1 MKRFSR
7 FITEKKMTHVI
18 DRNTGK
24 SVYGPTDVADAK
36 RYLKKQIQPNKF
48 MIKDIKESVELED
61 GKQVTVKQ
69 FVSDEAAQSAIED
82 AEGLLDSTEV
92 MSGVFAMVFDSKV
105 SKDNFVA
112 THKDSLKEEVKLDEQ
127 TRHTVHV
134 KVSRQSFRKLESM
147 IASLMSYEESD
158 YSDGKARFYFDAK
171 KHDGAERKKV
181 AEFIKKT
188 RGAEFSHAVKED
200 VQLDEDGH
208 TDVASAKTKVD
219 IARKALIRMEQELS
233 KLPDEASLPSWW
245 TDKVAIAVDKLDGMA
260 DYLDSVVEDTQLDE
274 GRMQNTVKKMNNKQ
288 KAILAKQLNK
298 MDLSGYGDYMADV
311 RNVHKFK
318 DKDLERALNKVL
330 PSVAAMALKEAPNPE
345 FLKVYDS
352 LKKGDRVEVEF
363 DSGIRKGNKITLVV
377 TSGHRVVGRAKVGR
391 IIMKSPD
398 NMRGVSYTLYNRN
411 GSVSLALGDMA
422 TVMKSIKKK

>member
-92 MSGVFAMVFDSKV
+92 MSGVFAMVFDSRV

-112 THKDSLKEEVKLDEQ
+112 THKDSLKEEVQLDED
-127 TRHTVHV
+127 
-134 KVSRQSFRKLESM
+134 SPCWD
-147 IASLMSYEESD
+147 D
-158 YSDGKARFYFDAK
+158 YVQRGMK
-171 KHDGAERKKV
+171 KKGGRLVPNCVPKN
-181 AEFIKKT
+181 
-188 RGAEFSHAVKED
+188 ED
-200 VQLDEDGH
+200 VQLEEGSEITFSFDNPMKAGAF
-208 TDVASAKTKVD
+208 ASR
-219 IARKALIRMEQELS
+219 IMR
-233 KLPDEASLPSWW
+233 
-245 TDKVAIAVDKLDGMA
+245 DKLASEVDRYVSGRKEMVQIIMHPN
-260 DYLDSVVEDTQLDE
+260 DYERNDIE
-274 GRMQNTVKKMNNKQ
+274 K
-288 KAILAKQLNK
+288 LAKQYKGQLRE
-298 MDLSGYGDYMADV
+298 DLQLD
-311 RNVHKFK
+311 
-318 DKDLERALNKVL
+318 
-330 PSVAAMALKEAPNPE
+330 EAPNPE
-345 FLKVYDS
+345 FLKVYNS

-377 TSGHRVVGRAKVGR
+377 TSGNRIVGKARVGR

>member
-7 FITEKKMTHVI
+7 FITEKRMTHVI

-112 THKDSLKEEVKLDEQ
+112 THKDSLKEEV
-127 TRHTVHV
+127 
-134 KVSRQSFRKLESM
+134 
-147 IASLMSYEESD
+147 
-158 YSDGKARFYFDAK
+158 
-171 KHDGAERKKV
+171 
-181 AEFIKKT
+181 
-188 RGAEFSHAVKED
+188 
-200 VQLDEDGH
+200 
-208 TDVASAKTKVD
+208 
-219 IARKALIRMEQELS
+219 
-233 KLPDEASLPSWW
+233 
-245 TDKVAIAVDKLDGMA
+245 
-260 DYLDSVVEDTQLDE
+260 QLDE

-377 TSGHRVVGRAKVGR
+377 TSGHRVVGKARVGR

>member
-69 FVSDEAAQSAIED
+69 FVSDEAAQSAIEN

-112 THKDSLKEEVKLDEQ
+112 THKDSLKEEVQLDED
-127 TRHTVHV
+127 
-134 KVSRQSFRKLESM
+134 SPCWD
-147 IASLMSYEESD
+147 D
-158 YSDGKARFYFDAK
+158 YVQRGMK
-171 KHDGAERKKV
+171 KKGGRLVPNCVPKN
-181 AEFIKKT
+181 
-188 RGAEFSHAVKED
+188 ED
-200 VQLDEDGH
+200 VQIDEDGH

-377 TSGHRVVGRAKVGR
+377 TSGHRVVGKARVGR

>member
-92 MSGVFAMVFDSKV
+92 MSGGFAMVFDSKV

-112 THKDSLKEEVKLDEQ
+112 THKDSLKEEV
-127 TRHTVHV
+127 
-134 KVSRQSFRKLESM
+134 
-147 IASLMSYEESD
+147 
-158 YSDGKARFYFDAK
+158 
-171 KHDGAERKKV
+171 
-181 AEFIKKT
+181 
-188 RGAEFSHAVKED
+188 
-200 VQLDEDGH
+200 QLDEDSPCWDDYVQRGMKKKGGRL
-208 TDVASAKTKVD
+208 VPNCVPKNEEVD
-219 IARKALIRMEQELS
+219 ESTLS
-233 KLPDEASLPSWW
+233 
-245 TDKVAIAVDKLDGMA
+245 
-260 DYLDSVVEDTQLDE
+260 
-274 GRMQNTVKKMNNKQ
+274 
-288 KAILAKQLNK
+288 
-298 MDLSGYGDYMADV
+298 
-311 RNVHKFK
+311 
-318 DKDLERALNKVL
+318 
-330 PSVAAMALKEAPNPE
+330 EAPNPE
-345 FLKVYDS
+345 FLKVYNS

-377 TSGHRVVGRAKVGR
+377 TSGNRIVGKARVGR

>member
-112 THKDSLKEEVKLDEQ
+112 THKDSLKEEVQLDEE

-134 KVSRQSFRKLESM
+134 KVGRQSFRKLESM

-171 KHDGAERKKV
+171 KHDSVERKKV

-188 RGAEFSHAVKED
+188 RGAEFIRAVKED
-200 VQLDEDGH
+200 VQLDEDSPCWDDYVQRGMKKKGGRLVPNCVPKNE
-208 TDVASAKTKVD
+208 DVQLEEGSEITFSFDNPMKAGAFASR
-219 IARKALIRMEQELS
+219 IMR
-233 KLPDEASLPSWW
+233 
-245 TDKVAIAVDKLDGMA
+245 DKLASEVDRYVSGRKEMVQIIMHPN
-260 DYLDSVVEDTQLDE
+260 DYERNDIE
-274 GRMQNTVKKMNNKQ
+274 K
-288 KAILAKQLNK
+288 LAKQYKGQLRE
-298 MDLSGYGDYMADV
+298 DLQLD
-311 RNVHKFK
+311 
-318 DKDLERALNKVL
+318 
-330 PSVAAMALKEAPNPE
+330 EAPNPE
-345 FLKVYDS
+345 FLKVYNS

-377 TSGHRVVGRAKVGR
+377 TSGNRIVGKARVGR

>member
-36 RYLKKQIQPNKF
+36 RYLKTQIQPNKF
-48 MIKDIKESVELED
+48 MIRDIKESVELED

-112 THKDSLKEEVKLDEQ
+112 THKDSLKEEVQLDEATQ
-127 TRHTVHV
+127 HTVHV
-134 KVSRQSFRKLESM
+134 NVSRTGFRKLEAM
-147 IASLMSYEESD
+147 IASLDGYRESD

-171 KHDGAERKKV
+171 KHDSAERKKV

-188 RGAEFSHAVKED
+188 RGAEFIRAVKED
-200 VQLDEDGH
+200 VQLDEDSPCWDDYVQRGMKKKGGRLVPNCVPKNE
-208 TDVASAKTKVD
+208 DVQLEEGSEIVFSFDNPMKAGAFASR
-219 IARKALIRMEQELS
+219 IMR
-233 KLPDEASLPSWW
+233 
-245 TDKVAIAVDKLDGMA
+245 DKLASEVDRYVSGRKEMVQIIMHPN
-260 DYLDSVVEDTQLDE
+260 DYERNDIE
-274 GRMQNTVKKMNNKQ
+274 K
-288 KAILAKQLNK
+288 LAKQYKGQLRE
-298 MDLSGYGDYMADV
+298 DLQLD
-311 RNVHKFK
+311 
-318 DKDLERALNKVL
+318 
-330 PSVAAMALKEAPNPE
+330 EAPNPE
-345 FLKVYDS
+345 FLKVYNS

-377 TSGHRVVGRAKVGR
+377 TSGNRIVGKARVGR